1 MTFDATSPQ
10 FRHDPYPTYAN
21 LRKNE
26 PVPFITESSM
36 GEMAAYLV
44 TRYDD
49 VVTVLKDARFSND
62 MRKVGERMDKMPWW
76 MPKTIGTFQSSML
89 LVDDPDHRR
98 LRDLVHK
105 AFTPKMLQELNG
117 RIEQISDEL
126 LDSMAKKGS
135 IDLIHDYALPIPL
148 TVISDMMG
156 VPHKDRQKF
165 HRWMNTFLD
174 ISAGTKLQMV
184 GKVIDMFQMYRFF
197 KGLINLRRKQP
208 GDDLVTAL
216 IKAEQDGDRLNEDE
230 MIAMVFIILLAGHET
245 TVNLIGNGVL
255 ALLENPDQLHKLQ
268 NQPELMDSAVEELLR
283 FTNPVEQPAPRYT
296 LEDVEL
302 SGQKIPKGSRVL
314 VGIASA
320 NRDESAFP
328 NADQLDIERTPNKH
342 VAFGLGIHYCLGAP
356 LARMEGKIALQKL
369 LARYPNMQL
378 GVTPDEVQWRTS
390 MAVRGLKTL
399 PVKLG

>member
-1 MTFDATSPQ
+1 MTFDATSTQ
-10 FRHDPYPTYAN
+10 FRHDPYPTYAS

-26 PVPFITESSM
+26 PVPLLSETSLGI
-36 GEMAAYLV
+36 GAAFLV

-62 MRKVGERMDKMPWW
+62 YRKIGAHMNPRWW
-76 MPKTIGTFQSSML
+76 MPKVLSTFQSSMI

-105 AFTPKMLQELNG
+105 AFTPKRLQDLNG
-117 RIEQISDEL
+117 RIEIITEEL
-126 LDSMAKKGS
+126 LDSMAKKPTV
-135 IDLIHDYALPIPL
+135 DLIHDFALPIPL

-156 VPHKDRQKF
+156 VPQKDRLKF
-165 HRWMNTFLD
+165 HKWMGTFLE
-174 ISAGTKLQMV
+174 ISAGSKLQML
-184 GKVIDMFQMYRFF
+184 GKIVNMLQMYRFF
-197 KGLINLRRKQP
+197 KGLIKLRRQDP
-208 GDDLVTAL
+208 QDDLVTAL
-216 IKAEQDGDRLNEDE
+216 VQAEQDGDRLNEDE
-230 MIAMVFIILLAGHET
+230 LVAMIFILLLAGHET
-245 TVNLIGNGVL
+245 TVNLIGNGTL
-255 ALLENPDQLHKLQ
+255 ALLENPDQLRKLQ
-268 NQPELMDSAVEELLR
+268 QHPELMDSAVEELLR
-283 FTNPVEQPAPRYT
+283 FTNPVEQPAPRYA

-320 NRDESAFP
+320 NRDETAFP
-328 NADQLDIERTPNKH
+328 NADKLDIERTPNKH

-378 GVTPDEVQWRTS
+378 GVTSDAVQWRTS
-390 MAVRGLKTL
+390 MAVRGLKAL
-399 PVKLG
+399 PVRLG

>member
-1 MTFDATSPQ
+1 MTFDATSTQ
-10 FRHDPYPTYAN
+10 FRHDPYPTYAS

-26 PVPFITESSM
+26 PVPLLSETSLGI
-36 GEMAAYLV
+36 GAAFLV

-62 MRKVGERMDKMPWW
+62 YRKIGADMNPRWW
-76 MPKTIGTFQSSML
+76 MPKVLSTFQSSMI

-105 AFTPKMLQELNG
+105 AFTPKRLQDLNG
-117 RIEQISDEL
+117 RIEIITEEL
-126 LDSMAKKGS
+126 LDSMAKKPTV
-135 IDLIHDYALPIPL
+135 DLIHDFALPIPL

-156 VPHKDRQKF
+156 VPQKDRLKF
-165 HRWMNTFLD
+165 HKWMGTFLE
-174 ISAGTKLQMV
+174 ISAGSKLQML
-184 GKVIDMFQMYRFF
+184 GKIVNMFQMYRFF
-197 KGLINLRRKQP
+197 KGLIKLRRQDP
-208 GDDLVTAL
+208 QDDLVTAL
-216 IKAEQDGDRLNEDE
+216 VQAEQDGDRLNEDE
-230 MIAMVFIILLAGHET
+230 LVAMIFILLLAGHET
-245 TVNLIGNGVL
+245 TVNLIGNGTL
-255 ALLENPDQLHKLQ
+255 ALLENPDQLRKLQ
-268 NQPELMDSAVEELLR
+268 QHPELMDSAVEELLR
-283 FTNPVEQPAPRYT
+283 FTNPVEQPAPRYA

-320 NRDESAFP
+320 NRDETAFP
-328 NADQLDIERTPNKH
+328 NADKLDIERTPNKH

-378 GVTPDEVQWRTS
+378 GVTSDAVQWRTS
-390 MAVRGLKTL
+390 MAVRGLKAL
-399 PVKLG
+399 PVRLG

>member
-10 FRHDPYPTYAN
+10 FRRDPYPTYAN

-26 PVPFITESSM
+26 PVPFISESSM
-36 GEMAAYLV
+36 GEMEAFLV

-49 VVTVLKDARFSND
+49 VITVLKDTRFSND
-62 MRKVGERMDKMPWW
+62 MRKVGEKIETPWW
-76 MPKTIGTFQSSML
+76 MPKVLSSFQSSML

-105 AFTPKMLQELNG
+105 AFTPKMLQDMNV
-117 RIEQISDEL
+117 RIDRISDEL
-126 LDSMAKKGS
+126 LDAMAGKS
-135 IDLIHDYALPIPL
+135 SVDLIHDYALPIPL

-165 HRWMNTFLD
+165 HKWMGTFLD
-174 ISAGTKLQMV
+174 ISSGTKLQMA
-184 GKVIDMFQMYRFF
+184 GKLINMVQMYRFF
-197 KGLINLRRKQP
+197 KGLIKLRRKNP

-230 MIAMVFIILLAGHET
+230 MVAMIFILLLAGHET
-245 TVNLIGNGVL
+245 TVNLIGNGTL
-255 ALLENPDQLHKLQ
+255 ALLENRDQMQKLQ
-268 NQPELMDSAVEELLR
+268 AHPEMLDTAVEELLR

-328 NADQLDIERTPNKH
+328 NADQLDIERSPNKH

-369 LARYPNMQL
+369 LARYPNMKLAVPSDQ
-378 GVTPDEVQWRTS
+378 VQWRTS
-390 MAVRGLKTL
+390 MAVRGLKAL
-399 PVKLG
+399 PVQLG